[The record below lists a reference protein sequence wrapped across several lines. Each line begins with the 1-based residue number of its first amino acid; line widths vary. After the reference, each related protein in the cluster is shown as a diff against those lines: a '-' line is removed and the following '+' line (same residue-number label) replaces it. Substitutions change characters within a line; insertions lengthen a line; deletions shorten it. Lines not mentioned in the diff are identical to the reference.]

1 MRWRICVVISVM
13 YFLSTLSAPVAG
25 ALPISVSQI
34 GPAARLVADWLTE
47 ESREQLQP
55 GIDLLVPDVVPS
67 PLAGDPAI
75 SSYEGFY
82 QLYWVNPGAPP
93 TFLSITG
100 EFGGEIPAYSKADRN
115 VQLTQNADVSG
126 FPAYHDLTSIYD
138 LVYWQIGDV
147 VYSVESQNLES
158 TDSLTLANALI
169 QLNSDEQGQT
179 AESASRISVQSSV
192 NAGDVIEISLEG
204 ATGANLNADAGL
216 FVDAGDSS
224 LPVLQA
230 STVTWQAPDVS
241 VETDVLFVL
250 SDPDTGD
257 WLATANTRV
266 FPAGQTGELAL
277 SCPDVVFSGELV
289 EVLLSGSGY
298 AVVDAGS
305 GDFALGEPNTLFAP
319 EFSGG
324 STLIGDV
331 PAGGQIG
338 LIWRAPEVSEPAVVY
353 LFASNSDGETPGECE
368 VTVQVASE
376 VQAASLDVD
385 NAPAVETSNN
395 VIEPT
400 AESKTNSDSEESQE
414 SALLLQDDPEPTATK
429 KPSTKPTKTPK
440 PYNEVVGIPTTESE
454 GQTVIAARGSPTAI
468 KSPTAR
474 PTATFAPTL
483 LDDGT
488 VAMVMSADGGTLPSP
503 QGVTVVIP
511 PGALAGQSTITI
523 QPVTDSKLPTGNG
536 VQLVRNSAFDVTVAG
551 ADGRAIEELQAPA
564 EIRVQL
570 DESLVEQGVRLYEV
584 DGATLRLLPN
594 TVIEGDELVVS
605 LTSFTRIVAGK
616 PVTVT
621 ATAKRN
627 VLPFIL
633 AAVVVIIALVAMTV
647 LAGMFR
653 PRRQRII
660 TNRRPTRTRHR

>member
-1 MRWRICVVISVM
+1 M
-13 YFLSTLSAPVAG
+13 
-25 ALPISVSQI
+25 
-34 GPAARLVADWLTE
+34 
-47 ESREQLQP
+47 
-55 GIDLLVPDVVPS
+55 
-67 PLAGDPAI
+67 
-75 SSYEGFY
+75 
-82 QLYWVNPGAPP
+82 
-93 TFLSITG
+93 
-100 EFGGEIPAYSKADRN
+100 
-115 VQLTQNADVSG
+115 
-126 FPAYHDLTSIYD
+126 
-138 LVYWQIGDV
+138 
-147 VYSVESQNLES
+147 
-158 TDSLTLANALI
+158 
-169 QLNSDEQGQT
+169 
-179 AESASRISVQSSV
+179 
-192 NAGDVIEISLEG
+192 
-204 ATGANLNADAGL
+204 
-216 FVDAGDSS
+216 
-224 LPVLQA
+224 
-230 STVTWQAPDVS
+230 
-241 VETDVLFVL
+241 
-250 SDPDTGD
+250 
-257 WLATANTRV
+257 
-266 FPAGQTGELAL
+266 
-277 SCPDVVFSGELV
+277 
-289 EVLLSGSGY
+289 
-298 AVVDAGS
+298 
-305 GDFALGEPNTLFAP
+305 
-319 EFSGG
+319 
-324 STLIGDV
+324 
-331 PAGGQIG
+331 
-338 LIWRAPEVSEPAVVY
+338 
-353 LFASNSDGETPGECE
+353 
-368 VTVQVASE
+368 QVASE

-385 NAPAVETSNN
+385 NAPAVEASNN